1 MAAGPGYNGFPYVET
16 ESYTKDLTDEKFTP
30 KEKFHE
36 LEERVTTLET
46 KESSYEQKINDKIEL
61 EISKMEQTNL
71 KKRLA
76 NATDIGK
83 WIITTLIAI
92 AALLINLLK

>member
-46 KESSYEQKINDKIEL
+46 KESSYEQKN
-61 EISKMEQTNL
+61 
-71 KKRLA
+71 KR
-76 NATDIGK
+76 
-83 WIITTLIAI
+83 
-92 AALLINLLK
+92 